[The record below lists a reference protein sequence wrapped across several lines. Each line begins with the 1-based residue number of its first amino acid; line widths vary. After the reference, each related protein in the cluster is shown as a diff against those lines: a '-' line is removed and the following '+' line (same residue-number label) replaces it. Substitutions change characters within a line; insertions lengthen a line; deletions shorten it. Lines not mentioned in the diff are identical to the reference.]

1 MSYLSRST
9 NLNFQSFALLKV
21 TWSIC
26 AYVLAP
32 EVINLST
39 FAWKISLSLI
49 PVVSSALPSA
59 FVRATASKLAFV
71 ILKRPTVTD
80 VTWLVLLFSHFFDTV
95 KSTLS

>member
-1 MSYLSRST
+1 M
-9 NLNFQSFALLKV
+9 NFQSFALLKA

-49 PVVSSALPSA
+49 LVISSALPSA
-59 FVRATASKLAFV
+59 FVNATASKLALV
-71 ILKRPTVTD
+71 ILNNPTVTD
-80 VTWLVLLFSHFFDTV
+80 VT
-95 KSTLS
+95 